1 MKNISDKSCS
11 GKRNTHFAFNNVQ
24 PIPQK
29 IMPFMWRGKMMQSGA
44 DHRWQYGAC
53 AWDVG

>member
-1 MKNISDKSCS
+1 MKNVSDKICRE
-11 GKRNTHFAFNNVQ
+11 KRNTQFAFNNVH
-24 PIPQK
+24 PIHKK

-44 DHRWQYGAC
+44 GHRWQYGVC